1 MATTVRFPKE
11 DLEQASTSEWKE
23 LVSTARCWRCGGL
36 MVIEH
41 CFDLLDDTGHINFAA
56 QRCVQCGEIVDPV
69 ILMNRSKR
77 LLGNLN
83 KKSKKGSRG
92 SLC

>member
-1 MATTVRFPKE
+1 
-11 DLEQASTSEWKE
+11 
-23 LVSTARCWRCGGL
+23 

-56 QRCVQCGEIVDPV
+56 QRCVQCGELVDPV

-77 LLGNLN
+77 LLGDLE
-83 KKSKKGSRG
+83 KKSRKGSRD
-92 SLC
+92 SVC

>member
-1 MATTVRFPKE
+1 MATTARFSKG
-11 DLEQASTSEWKE
+11 DVKQAAAHEWAE
-23 LVSTARCWRCGGL
+23 RVSTARCWRCGGL

-56 QRCVQCGEIVDPV
+56 QRCVQCGELVDPV

-77 LLGNLN
+77 LLGGLD
-83 KKSKKGSRG
+83 KKSKKGLRG
-92 SLC
+92 SVC